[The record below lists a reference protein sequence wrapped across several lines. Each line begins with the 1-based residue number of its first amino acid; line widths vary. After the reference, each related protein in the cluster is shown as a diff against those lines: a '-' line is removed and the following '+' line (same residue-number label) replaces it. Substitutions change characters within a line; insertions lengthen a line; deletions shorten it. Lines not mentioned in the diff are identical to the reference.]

1 MKYFSFRIT
10 LVCVK
15 QNSAFRSFLLTL
27 IRFGVNIIRIC
38 QPAGGDFMNI
48 SSSLASL
55 ISVPSDNIIYA
66 VILFV
71 IGLVLI
77 VKGGDVFVD
86 AATWIAEATGIPK
99 FIIGATVVS
108 FATTLPELLVSSIAA
123 AKGQND
129 MAIGNAVGSVT
140 ANIGLIMSIS
150 VLCMPAVIKRS
161 SVALKGSL
169 MILAVAALFA
179 FSYDLDLNLWQSIIM
194 IAIFAVFM
202 IENIISGK
210 KSLSADS
217 GEVEK
222 TEHTGKQMALN
233 IVKFLIGAAAVVVG
247 ADLLVDDGTVIA
259 RHLGVSEAIIG
270 VTIIAIGTS
279 LPELVT
285 TLTAVAKKQSELSI
299 GNIIGANII
308 DLTLILPICAFLSGG
323 TLTVGKQSAFLDMPV
338 CLLVI
343 AIAIIPTLIFKKLSR
358 WQGALMVCIYIGY
371 VAVLVTNS
379 SMHYLPF

>member
-1 MKYFSFRIT
+1 
-10 LVCVK
+10 
-15 QNSAFRSFLLTL
+15 
-27 IRFGVNIIRIC
+27 
-38 QPAGGDFMNI
+38 
-48 SSSLASL
+48 
-55 ISVPSDNIIYA
+55 
-66 VILFV
+66 
-71 IGLVLI
+71 
-77 VKGGDVFVD
+77 
-86 AATWIAEATGIPK
+86 
-99 FIIGATVVS
+99 
-108 FATTLPELLVSSIAA
+108 
-123 AKGQND
+123 
-129 MAIGNAVGSVT
+129 
-140 ANIGLIMSIS
+140 MSIS

-161 SVALKGSL
+161 SVAIKGSL

>member
-1 MKYFSFRIT
+1 
-10 LVCVK
+10 
-15 QNSAFRSFLLTL
+15 
-27 IRFGVNIIRIC
+27 
-38 QPAGGDFMNI
+38 MNI

-233 IVKFLIGAAAVVVG
+233 IVKFLIGAVVVG

>member
-1 MKYFSFRIT
+1 
-10 LVCVK
+10 
-15 QNSAFRSFLLTL
+15 
-27 IRFGVNIIRIC
+27 
-38 QPAGGDFMNI
+38 
-48 SSSLASL
+48 
-55 ISVPSDNIIYA
+55 
-66 VILFV
+66 
-71 IGLVLI
+71 
-77 VKGGDVFVD
+77 
-86 AATWIAEATGIPK
+86 
-99 FIIGATVVS
+99 
-108 FATTLPELLVSSIAA
+108 
-123 AKGQND
+123 

-323 TLTVGKQSAFLDMPV
+323 TLTVGKQSAFLDMPI

>member
-1 MKYFSFRIT
+1 
-10 LVCVK
+10 
-15 QNSAFRSFLLTL
+15 
-27 IRFGVNIIRIC
+27 
-38 QPAGGDFMNI
+38 
-48 SSSLASL
+48 
-55 ISVPSDNIIYA
+55 
-66 VILFV
+66 
-71 IGLVLI
+71 
-77 VKGGDVFVD
+77 
-86 AATWIAEATGIPK
+86 
-99 FIIGATVVS
+99 
-108 FATTLPELLVSSIAA
+108 
-123 AKGQND
+123 
-129 MAIGNAVGSVT
+129 
-140 ANIGLIMSIS
+140 
-150 VLCMPAVIKRS
+150 MPAVIKRS

-308 DLTLILPICAFLSGG
+308 DLTLILPICAFFIGRNSYGRQA
-323 TLTVGKQSAFLDMPV
+323 VGVS
-338 CLLVI
+338 
-343 AIAIIPTLIFKKLSR
+343 
-358 WQGALMVCIYIGY
+358 
-371 VAVLVTNS
+371 
-379 SMHYLPF
+379 

>member
-1 MKYFSFRIT
+1 MEI
-10 LVCVK
+10 
-15 QNSAFRSFLLTL
+15 SA
-27 IRFGVNIIRIC
+27 
-38 QPAGGDFMNI
+38 
-48 SSSLASL
+48 SLAAL
-55 ISVPSDNIIYA
+55 LGLAADNTIYV
-66 VILFV
+66 VIMFI

-123 AKGQND
+123 VKGQND

-140 ANIGLIMSIS
+140 ANVGLIMSIS
-150 VLCMPAVIKRS
+150 VLCIPALVKRKE
-161 SVALKGSL
+161 VAFKGAL

-179 FSYDLDLNLWQSIIM
+179 FSTDLNLNLWQSIIM

-202 IENIISGK
+202 VENLISGK
-210 KSLSADS
+210 KALGVA
-217 GEVEK
+217 EEEQRPK
-222 TEHTGKQMALN
+222 ATAKAMAVN
-233 IVKFLIGAAAVVVG
+233 IIKFIIGAAGIVVG

-259 RHLGVSEAIIG
+259 TKLGVSEAIIG
-270 VTIIAIGTS
+270 VTIIAVGTS

-285 TLTAVAKKQSELSI
+285 TLTAIAKKQSDLSI

-308 DLTLILPICAFLSGG
+308 DLTMILPICAFLSGG
-323 TLTVGKQSAFLDMPV
+323 TLPVGKQSAFLDMPI

-343 AIAIIPTLIFKKLSR
+343 CIAIIPTLIFKKLSR

-371 VAVLVTNS
+371 IAVLVTNS
-379 SMHYLPF
+379 SMGYLPF

>member
-1 MKYFSFRIT
+1 
-10 LVCVK
+10 
-15 QNSAFRSFLLTL
+15 
-27 IRFGVNIIRIC
+27 
-38 QPAGGDFMNI
+38 
-48 SSSLASL
+48 
-55 ISVPSDNIIYA
+55 
-66 VILFV
+66 
-71 IGLVLI
+71 
-77 VKGGDVFVD
+77 
-86 AATWIAEATGIPK
+86 
-99 FIIGATVVS
+99 
-108 FATTLPELLVSSIAA
+108 
-123 AKGQND
+123 
-129 MAIGNAVGSVT
+129 
-140 ANIGLIMSIS
+140 
-150 VLCMPAVIKRS
+150 
-161 SVALKGSL
+161 

-358 WQGALMVCIYIGY
+358 WQGALMLCIYIGY

>member
-1 MKYFSFRIT
+1 
-10 LVCVK
+10 
-15 QNSAFRSFLLTL
+15 
-27 IRFGVNIIRIC
+27 
-38 QPAGGDFMNI
+38 MNI

-140 ANIGLIMSIS
+140 ANIG
-150 VLCMPAVIKRS
+150 MPAVIKRS

>member
-1 MKYFSFRIT
+1 
-10 LVCVK
+10 
-15 QNSAFRSFLLTL
+15 
-27 IRFGVNIIRIC
+27 
-38 QPAGGDFMNI
+38 MNI

-279 LPELVT
+279 L
-285 TLTAVAKKQSELSI
+285 TAVAKKQSELSI

>member
-1 MKYFSFRIT
+1 
-10 LVCVK
+10 
-15 QNSAFRSFLLTL
+15 
-27 IRFGVNIIRIC
+27 
-38 QPAGGDFMNI
+38 
-48 SSSLASL
+48 
-55 ISVPSDNIIYA
+55 
-66 VILFV
+66 
-71 IGLVLI
+71 
-77 VKGGDVFVD
+77 
-86 AATWIAEATGIPK
+86 
-99 FIIGATVVS
+99 
-108 FATTLPELLVSSIAA
+108 
-123 AKGQND
+123 
-129 MAIGNAVGSVT
+129 
-140 ANIGLIMSIS
+140 
-150 VLCMPAVIKRS
+150 MPAVIKRS

-222 TEHTGKQMALN
+222 MEHTGKQMALN

-358 WQGALMVCIYIGY
+358 WQGALMLCIYIGY

>member
-1 MKYFSFRIT
+1 
-10 LVCVK
+10 
-15 QNSAFRSFLLTL
+15 
-27 IRFGVNIIRIC
+27 
-38 QPAGGDFMNI
+38 
-48 SSSLASL
+48 
-55 ISVPSDNIIYA
+55 
-66 VILFV
+66 
-71 IGLVLI
+71 
-77 VKGGDVFVD
+77 
-86 AATWIAEATGIPK
+86 
-99 FIIGATVVS
+99 
-108 FATTLPELLVSSIAA
+108 
-123 AKGQND
+123 
-129 MAIGNAVGSVT
+129 
-140 ANIGLIMSIS
+140 
-150 VLCMPAVIKRS
+150 MPAVIKRS

-358 WQGALMVCIYIGY
+358 WQGALMLCIYIGY

>member
-1 MKYFSFRIT
+1 
-10 LVCVK
+10 
-15 QNSAFRSFLLTL
+15 
-27 IRFGVNIIRIC
+27 
-38 QPAGGDFMNI
+38 MNI

-247 ADLLVDDGTVIA
+247 ADLPA
-259 RHLGVSEAIIG
+259 RHSDSHNTYVDFQKAQPLAGRFDGLYLYRLCGGACHEFVHALSSVLNDRGCIFYSSFFSGFSKVVFIFMFNICIEIE
-270 VTIIAIGTS
+270 
-279 LPELVT
+279 PE
-285 TLTAVAKKQSELSI
+285 I
-299 GNIIGANII
+299 
-308 DLTLILPICAFLSGG
+308 
-323 TLTVGKQSAFLDMPV
+323 
-338 CLLVI
+338 
-343 AIAIIPTLIFKKLSR
+343 
-358 WQGALMVCIYIGY
+358 
-371 VAVLVTNS
+371 
-379 SMHYLPF
+379 

>member
-1 MKYFSFRIT
+1 M
-10 LVCVK
+10 C
-15 QNSAFRSFLLTL
+15 
-27 IRFGVNIIRIC
+27 IRDR
-38 QPAGGDFMNI
+38 
-48 SSSLASL
+48 
-55 ISVPSDNIIYA
+55 
-66 VILFV
+66 
-71 IGLVLI
+71 
-77 VKGGDVFVD
+77 
-86 AATWIAEATGIPK
+86 
-99 FIIGATVVS
+99 
-108 FATTLPELLVSSIAA
+108 
-123 AKGQND
+123 
-129 MAIGNAVGSVT
+129 
-140 ANIGLIMSIS
+140 SIS

>member
-1 MKYFSFRIT
+1 
-10 LVCVK
+10 
-15 QNSAFRSFLLTL
+15 
-27 IRFGVNIIRIC
+27 
-38 QPAGGDFMNI
+38 
-48 SSSLASL
+48 
-55 ISVPSDNIIYA
+55 
-66 VILFV
+66 
-71 IGLVLI
+71 
-77 VKGGDVFVD
+77 
-86 AATWIAEATGIPK
+86 
-99 FIIGATVVS
+99 
-108 FATTLPELLVSSIAA
+108 
-123 AKGQND
+123 
-129 MAIGNAVGSVT
+129 
-140 ANIGLIMSIS
+140 
-150 VLCMPAVIKRS
+150 MPAVIKRS

-323 TLTVGKQSAFLDMPV
+323 TLTVGKQSAFLHMPV